1 LLYARAKDSHHHLL
15 EHTQE
20 SSMMLA
26 HHIFRSIPKRL
37 HAFFFLLQSCG
48 ASFSRE

>member
-20 SSMMLA
+20 SPMMLA
-26 HHIFRSIPKRL
+26 HHVFRSIPKCL
-37 HAFFFLLQSCG
+37 HAFFFPLQSYG
-48 ASFSRE
+48 VIFS